1 MKISKEP
8 KEMLYESMME
18 YCVRVLRTAIDT
30 NEWDALLA
38 QQLCALPHIAK
49 IVIENKEKY
58 QRGHVS
64 TLYRVITEFC
74 IHAMSGNA
82 HPQIIVA
89 MEQLLPIILSW
100 EKKN

>member
-30 NEWDALLA
+30 NEHDSLLA
-38 QQLCALPHIAK
+38 QQLYALPHITK
-49 IVIENKEKY
+49 IAIQNEDNY
-58 QRGHVS
+58 LSDDVS

-74 IHAMSGNA
+74 IHAMSANA
-82 HPQIIVA
+82 HPQTIVA

>member
-8 KEMLYESMME
+8 NEMLYESMME

-38 QQLCALPHIAK
+38 QQLCALPHITK
-49 IVIENKEKY
+49 IVIQNEENY
-58 QRGHVS
+58 LSDDVS

-82 HPQIIVA
+82 HPQIIGA

-100 EKKN
+100 EKN

>member
-8 KEMLYESMME
+8 KEMLYESMIE

-49 IVIENKEKY
+49 IVIQNEENY
-58 QRGHVS
+58 LSDDVS
-64 TLYRVITEFC
+64 RLYHVITEFC

-82 HPQIIVA
+82 HPQIIGA

-100 EKKN
+100 EKN